1 MKEGRTLPDLKKRLS
16 AGICALKS
24 NDPKKNAINLLQ
36 QEKDPA
42 RTVFELVVFG
52 LFLVV
57 LAVATKFLVID
68 QIQKVN
74 VAESAYNREEDTLK
88 QLRDA
93 NNVYNDVN
101 SKYVHYGDGDLTDEE
116 SARQDRAEIMK
127 VIDQYVV
134 VNSGIQSISIEDNT
148 ATLMI
153 DRTTLSEVAG
163 VVAALR
169 QSDIVSYVSPSTAT
183 NEENDG
189 TVTAQIGVTFKS
201 PSGKDETTE
210 EEKQSLSDQMA
221 ERKLQTETEGMGN

>member
-1 MKEGRTLPDLKKRLS
+1 LAGLKKLS
-16 AGICALKS
+16 SIEIHRPGS
-24 NDPKKNAINLLQ
+24 GYPKKNAINLLR
-36 QEKDPA
+36 QEKDPS
-42 RTVFELVVFG
+42 RSVFELIVFG

-57 LAVATKFLVID
+57 LAIATKFLVID

-74 VAESAYNREEDTLK
+74 TAESAYNRAQDTLE

-101 SKYVHYGDGDLTDEE
+101 SQYVHYGDGDLTSEE
-116 SARQDRAEIMK
+116 SARQDRAKMME

-134 VNSGIQSISIEDNT
+134 VDSGIQSISIEDNT
-148 ATLMI
+148 ATLII

-163 VVAALR
+163 VVSSLR

-189 TVTAQIGVTFKS
+189 TVTAQIVVTFES
-201 PSGKDETTE
+201 PVSTDNTE
-210 EEKQSLSDQMA
+210 EKSSESLSDQMA
-221 ERKLQTETEGMGN
+221 DRKLQTETEGMEN

>member
-1 MKEGRTLPDLKKRLS
+1 MPDLKKRVS
-16 AGICALKS
+16 IGIRGPRS
-24 NDPKKNAINLLQ
+24 NDPKKNAINLMP
-36 QEKDPA
+36 QEKDPT

-52 LFLVV
+52 LFIAV

-74 VAESAYNREEDTLK
+74 SAEAAYNREQNTLK
-88 QLRDA
+88 QLQDE
-93 NNVYNDVN
+93 NNVYND
-101 SKYVHYGDGDLTDEE
+101 VHYGDGDLTSEE
-116 SARQDRAEIMK
+116 SARQDRAKMME

-134 VNSGIQSISIEDNT
+134 VGSGIQSISIEDNT
-148 ATLMI
+148 ATLII

-163 VVAALR
+163 VVSALR

-189 TVTAQIGVTFKS
+189 TVTAQIVVTFKS
-201 PSGKDETTE
+201 PSGTDKTE
-210 EEKQSLSDQMA
+210 EENEQSLSDQLA

>member
-1 MKEGRTLPDLKKRLS
+1 MPDLKKRVS
-16 AGICALKS
+16 IGIRGPRS
-24 NDPKKNAINLLQ
+24 NDPKKNAINLMP

-52 LFLVV
+52 LFIAV

-74 VAESAYNREEDTLK
+74 SAEAAYNREQNTLK
-88 QLRDA
+88 QLQDE

-101 SKYVHYGDGDLTDEE
+101 SQYVHYGDGDLTSEE
-116 SARQDRAEIMK
+116 SARQDRAKMME

-134 VNSGIQSISIEDNT
+134 VGSGIQSISIEDNT
-148 ATLMI
+148 ATLII

-163 VVAALR
+163 VVSALR

-189 TVTAQIGVTFKS
+189 TVTAQIVVTFKS
-201 PSGKDETTE
+201 PSGTDKTE
-210 EEKQSLSDQMA
+210 EENEQSLSDQLA